1 MRLYESSGFQIFQ
14 MKLHIVL
21 YDAIKACWMH
31 YKRATKLDLKRHFQR
46 EIHTCA
52 ILRRIIEL
60 TANVPSKILGLIYL
74 QAATE
79 NAS

>member
-1 MRLYESSGFQIFQ
+1 
-14 MKLHIVL
+14 MKLHSVL
-21 YDAIKACWMH
+21 YDAITACWMH
-31 YKRATKLDLKRHFQR
+31 YRRATKLDLKRHYQH
-46 EIHTCA
+46 EIHTCV

-79 NAS
+79 NES